1 MEYSDIKT
9 NVYKTRNDA
18 QQESNSIGKT
28 VTGTPDKVNREP
40 EE

>member
-9 NVYKTRNDA
+9 NVYKTKKDA
-18 QQESNSIGKT
+18 QQEINSIGRT

>member
-1 MEYSDIKT
+1 MEYSDKKT
-9 NVYKTRNDA
+9 NECKTRNDT
-18 QQESNSIGKT
+18 QQEINSIGET

>member
-9 NVYKTRNDA
+9 NVYKTKSDA
-18 QQESNSIGKT
+18 QQEINSIGRT